1 MHEQSR
7 SSIES
12 AAIVLPCS
20 DLDACIKFFTTE
32 LSFRVDSIFPAD
44 APTTAVISGH
54 GLRIRLQIETT
65 PRDPGTIHLDYSD
78 SSHVATHESP
88 RTAPNG
94 TRIEFGPGIP
104 TRQEANPPSTLCI
117 TRIAEDAPW
126 VNGRAGMLYRDLI
139 PHRIGGHAIASHIKI
154 PDGGPVPD
162 SVHHHDV
169 QFQAIYC
176 HHGWVRVVYEG
187 QGPAFVLESGD
198 CVLQPPGIRHR
209 VLESSAGLEVI
220 EIACPASHQT
230 HIDHDLKLPTT
241 DPDPKRSFGTQQ
253 FVRHQGGLAPW
264 QASESASFTQ
274 QDFGVAKATQN
285 LARMRRLRSKS
296 SKSDQQFLTFESQ
309 QVVFAF
315 VTQGTAWLHDGCTTK
330 QLGVG
335 DAVTMPGGQRF
346 EIEARSPGS
355 FEFLEVQL
363 TIE

>member
-1 MHEQSR
+1 VHNQYP

-20 DLDACIKFFTTE
+20 DLDACIEFFTTA

-54 GLRIRLQIETT
+54 GLRIRLQIETE
-65 PRDPGTIHLDYSD
+65 PRDPGTVHIECSD
-78 SSHVATHESP
+78 PSDAATHRP
-88 RTAPNG
+88 PQTAPNG

-104 TRQEANPPSTLCI
+104 IHYEASPPSTLCI
-117 TRIAEDAPW
+117 TRILQDAPW
-126 VNGRAGMLYRDLI
+126 VKGRAGMLYRDLI
-139 PHRIGGHAIASHIKI
+139 PHRLGGHAIASHIKI
-154 PDGGPVPD
+154 LDAGPVPD

-176 HHGWVRVVYEG
+176 HRGWVRVVYEG

-230 HIDHDLKLPTT
+230 HIDHELKLPTT
-241 DPDPKRSFGTQQ
+241 DPQRSFNAQQ
-253 FVRHQGGLAPW
+253 FVRHQGSQTIW
-264 QASESASFTQ
+264 QASESACFAQ
-274 QDFGVAKATQN
+274 QDFGVANATQN
-285 LARMRRLRSKS
+285 LASMRRLRSNA
-296 SKSDQQFLTFESQ
+296 SKSVEKFLTYESQ

-315 VTQGTAWLHDGCTTK
+315 VTQGSALLHNGCK
-330 QLGVG
+330 AEPLGVG
-335 DAVTMPGGQRF
+335 DAVTIPEGQRF
-346 EIEARSPGS
+346 EIEAVSPGNL
-355 FEFLEVQL
+355 EFLEVQL
-363 TIE
+363 TTG